1 MIQQAAVLVLCLA
14 NGSAMAQIYA
24 DPIQSVG
31 GGGRS
36 VRISTGAIEP
46 KDPAPPQKLR
56 ANMRYLT
63 PGTVLAKKTV
73 GKETWLQLE
82 VKRKDVDVREM
93 WIADYP
99 GAASVGVQ
107 QKIPCVVVLGDPREE
122 IQGRRLG
129 YWLASGPYDLN
140 YIRAFEIRR
149 PGVPVD

>member
-1 MIQQAAVLVLCLA
+1 MIRPAAVLVFYLA
-14 NGSAMAQIYA
+14 AAANSQVVS
-24 DPIQSVG
+24 DRLQSVG
-31 GGGRS
+31 GGGRHA
-36 VRISTGAIEP
+36 IIATGAVEP

-82 VKRKDVDVREM
+82 VNRKDVDVREM

-107 QKIPCVVVLGDPREE
+107 QKIPCVIVLGNPREE